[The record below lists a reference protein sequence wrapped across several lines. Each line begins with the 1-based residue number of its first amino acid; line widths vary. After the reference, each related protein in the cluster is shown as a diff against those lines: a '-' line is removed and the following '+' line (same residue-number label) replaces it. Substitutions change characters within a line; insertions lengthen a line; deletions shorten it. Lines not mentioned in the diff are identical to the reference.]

1 MRQHKF
7 QLPILSDSE
16 QHTSG
21 IALDRH
27 SMASSP
33 PEAPENRDIVDI
45 VDGLPTPL
53 SHHTPAH
60 SNLPVSEQ
68 RKQNTIKQNKTNM
81 YTYIY
86 IYFMATH
93 GFKISSKCVTISITG
108 LLVKVPTCFFAK
120 HNVLF
125 KNTFGSTRK
134 HVAFADHIWIK
145 GLQRLEN
152 LRARKAG

>member
-1 MRQHKF
+1 
-7 QLPILSDSE
+7 
-16 QHTSG
+16 
-21 IALDRH
+21 
-27 SMASSP
+27 
-33 PEAPENRDIVDI
+33 
-45 VDGLPTPL
+45 
-53 SHHTPAH
+53 
-60 SNLPVSEQ
+60 
-68 RKQNTIKQNKTNM
+68 
-81 YTYIY
+81 
-86 IYFMATH
+86 MATH

>member
-68 RKQNTIKQNKTNM
+68 RKQNKIKQNKTNM

-86 IYFMATH
+86 IYISWQLMDSKFHPSVSLFPSLVCWSRFQLVFLQNITFCLKTH
-93 GFKISSKCVTISITG
+93 LVPLANMWP
-108 LLVKVPTCFFAK
+108 LLI
-120 HNVLF
+120 
-125 KNTFGSTRK
+125 TFG
-134 HVAFADHIWIK
+134 
-145 GLQRLEN
+145 
-152 LRARKAG
+152 

>member
-68 RKQNTIKQNKTNM
+68 RKQNKIKQNKTNM
-81 YTYIY
+81 YIYTYI
-86 IYFMATH
+86 IFFFFHGNSWIQNFIQVCHYFH
-93 GFKISSKCVTISITG
+93 HWFVGQGSN
-108 LLVKVPTCFFAK
+108 LFFCK
-120 HNVLF
+120 
-125 KNTFGSTRK
+125 T
-134 HVAFADHIWIK
+134 
-145 GLQRLEN
+145 
-152 LRARKAG
+152 